1 VDQAELLSY
10 LLDVLEGGHFRY
22 GITGSHATMAYGESR
37 FTNDIDVVMEL
48 DAASLERL
56 RAAFSFPDF
65 YMNEGATIA
74 VANGGMFNIVRPD
87 SGLKIDVIVPEKEF
101 DRQQLDRVVRAP
113 VNLAGRMAS
122 FISPE
127 DVIIKKMAAY
137 NEGES
142 DKHLRDITGVLTS
155 LASRIDRTYIE
166 RWADQLG
173 YRHIWDAIVARVGG

>member
-101 DRQQLDRVVRAP
+101 DRQQLDRRTSA
-113 VNLAGRMAS
+113 
-122 FISPE
+122 
-127 DVIIKKMAAY
+127 
-137 NEGES
+137 GES
-142 DKHLRDITGVLTS
+142 CRTDGVVHF
-155 LASRIDRTYIE
+155 AR
-166 RWADQLG
+166 G
-173 YRHIWDAIVARVGG
+173 RHHQEDGGLQ